1 MWNNPDQVTIL
12 IAEHLTRRPAMQP
25 RDVYKLL
32 YQGVR
37 GPEHI
42 VPSGEEFVARLR
54 EEYAAVPAAADGP
67 AWEAVRPDGLLG
79 RLNLRPFK
87 ARGGTLE
94 QLVDACLGTAA
105 HPWGTAEEL
114 RAAWTAFA
122 ALCQEGRWDEF
133 PTAEVRAF
141 TAWLE
146 AQGWPAVH
154 HSAGYREAYRPA
166 YRLVAR
172 DLLPHALHNE
182 TPKALSALGVC

>member
-1 MWNNPDQVTIL
+1 VADLAALAVL
-12 IAEHLTRRPAMQP
+12 VEAHRSRYPALAV

-67 AWEAVRPDGLLG
+67 VWEAVRPDGLLG

-87 ARGGTLE
+87 ARGGRLE
-94 QLVDACLGTAA
+94 QLVEACLDTAA
-105 HPWGTAEEL
+105 HAWGTAEEL

-122 ALCQEGRWDEF
+122 ALCQEGRWGELRA
-133 PTAEVRAF
+133 AEVRAF
-141 TAWLE
+141 TRWLE
-146 AQGWPAVH
+146 EQGWPAVH

-166 YRLVAR
+166 YRLLAR